1 MKSAVSSSNK
11 AYDVAES
18 KKKIIICSTKTSYQ
32 ENKHM
37 AAFFIKISNF
47 SSGIQDEN

>member
-18 KKKIIICSTKTSYQ
+18 KKKKKSVQPKRLIKKTSTWLL
-32 ENKHM
+32 
-37 AAFFIKISNF
+37 F
-47 SSGIQDEN
+47 S